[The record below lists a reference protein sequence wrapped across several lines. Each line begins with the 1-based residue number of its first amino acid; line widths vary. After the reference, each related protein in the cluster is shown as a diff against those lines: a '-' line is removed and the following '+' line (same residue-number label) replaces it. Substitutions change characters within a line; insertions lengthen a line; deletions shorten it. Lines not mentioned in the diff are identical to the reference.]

1 MLDLAKGGIAE
12 HLRESALNPEDV
24 ADSVIAGLARE
35 KFLILPH
42 VEVADYFRHK
52 GEDYERWLRG
62 LRRLQDKF
70 GVDQ

>member
-1 MLDLAKGGIAE
+1 MLDLATGGIAN
-12 HLRESALNPEDV
+12 HLRETALDAEDV
-24 ADSVIAGLARE
+24 AESVIAGLETE

-42 VEVADYFRHK
+42 AEVADYFRHK

-70 GVDQ
+70 GADL